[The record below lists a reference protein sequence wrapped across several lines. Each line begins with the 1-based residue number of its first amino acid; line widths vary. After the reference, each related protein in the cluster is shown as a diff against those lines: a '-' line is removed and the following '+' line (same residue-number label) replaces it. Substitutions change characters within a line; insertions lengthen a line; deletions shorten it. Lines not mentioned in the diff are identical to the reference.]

1 MKSLCTSFLSIAV
14 LACLASGQK
23 NEKPKVSVIWG
34 PDPTCHE
41 KNATEV
47 KALKPECSS
56 VELDTVTFYIVKYA
70 GVYYAMS
77 HRPSRDYLVTSVQ
90 ISNKTE
96 SAIHVNPL
104 RSKMASFARESDF
117 SAGAKGDVVS
127 AESQDDLRQVSY
139 RESSVIGERDGGI
152 RSGLRVEE
160 RYEDTIDRN
169 GRIVSRV
176 TRIEPAAPPSSNPTP
191 SMITNEVRV
200 PRAVFNNVMKSKT
213 MAAGE
218 KIAGHVVFKAPDKEG
233 RYIVFYL
240 NAGSIEFVFPAAP
253 KR

>member
-14 LACLASGQK
+14 LACLAAGQK
-23 NEKPKVSVIWG
+23 NEKSKVSVIWG

-41 KNATEV
+41 KNSTQV
-47 KALKPECSS
+47 KALKCTT
-56 VELDTVTFYIVKYA
+56 VELDTVTFYIVKYS

-90 ISNKTE
+90 ISNRSD
-96 SAIHVNPL
+96 SAIHVTPL
-104 RSKMASFARESDF
+104 RSKMASFTSESEF
-117 SAGAKGDVVS
+117 SGGVKGDVVS
-127 AESQDDLRQVSY
+127 AESQDDLRQASY
-139 RESSVIGERDGGI
+139 RESTVIGEQDGGI

-160 RYEDTIDRN
+160 RYENTVNRA
-169 GRIVSRV
+169 GRVVSRV

-191 SMITNEVRV
+191 SAITNEVRV
-200 PRAVFNNVMKSKT
+200 PRVIYNNVMKSKT

-218 KIAGHVVFKAPDKEG
+218 KMAGHVVFKAPDKES

-253 KR
+253 RR